1 MTGDIEAAESLAPE
15 IGIAL
20 SYTPAPVRGALRAF
34 FMLDRRLGQIVTQ
47 TSEPMLGQMRLAWW
61 RDMFGTA
68 VEQRPTGDAVLDHL
82 GTHWAG
88 EELALV
94 DLVNAWEELLAEPP
108 LPKQSARDFSARRA
122 AGFAVIAHRAG
133 HEGIDGAGELWAL
146 ADAAAHFP
154 DGEER
159 AMLITLAADYEPTPR
174 LPRSLRGV
182 AILDALAARAIKDG
196 GAPLMKGRG
205 AALLALK
212 RGLLG

>member
-1 MTGDIEAAESLAPE
+1 MTGDIEAAEPLAPE

-20 SYTPAPVRGALRAF
+20 SYTPAPVREALRAF
-34 FMLDRRLGQIVTQ
+34 FMLDRRLGQIVAQ

-61 RDMFGTA
+61 RDMFGIA
-68 VEQRPTGDAVLDHL
+68 VEQRPTGDAVLNHL
-82 GTHWAG
+82 GKHLSG
-88 EELALV
+88 EELALI

-108 LPKQSARDFSARRA
+108 LPEQSARNFASGRA
-122 AGFAVIAHRAG
+122 AGFSVIAQKAG
-133 HEGIDGAGELWAL
+133 DESIFGAGELWAL

-154 DGEER
+154 EGEER
-159 AMLITLAADYEPTPR
+159 AMLITLAADYTPTPR
-174 LPRSLRGV
+174 LPRSLRGI
-182 AILDALAARAIKDG
+182 AILDALAGRAIEDG